1 MFSIDLLKRKGLP
14 QQLDVRKS
22 ALKAVPILIPLL
34 AMAVFAASYQRNAST
49 LNAQRQALADNQ
61 RQIGQYSQDVMEF
74 DKIDTQ
80 IKGLEKCLDDISKA
94 LSYRIQ
100 VSDFLT
106 ELVGAL
112 PESIFMYEMNMS
124 RSAVNEK
131 IQQENSAAAK
141 QRLIVR
147 RQLKLVLCGYD
158 PEKSDVAVQ
167 DYVSE
172 LETSPLLTG
181 LFVEMKPSA
190 RQQGEVD
197 GRSAIYY
204 EIDCVLREQG
214 S

>member
-1 MFSIDLLKRKGLP
+1 MFSIDLLKGKGLP
-14 QQLDVRKS
+14 QRLDVRKS
-22 ALKAVPILIPLL
+22 TLKAVSILIPLL
-34 AMAVFAASYQRNAST
+34 TMAVFAASYQRNTSA
-49 LNAQRQALADNQ
+49 LNAQRQALAGNQ
-61 RQIGQYSQDVMEF
+61 RQIEQYAKDVMEYNQ
-74 DKIDTQ
+74 IDTQ
-80 IKGLEKCLDDISKA
+80 IKGLGKCLNDISKA

-100 VSDFLT
+100 VSDLLT
-106 ELVGAL
+106 ELVQAL
-112 PESIFMYEMNMS
+112 PESIFIYEMNMS

-131 IQQENSAAAK
+131 IQQENSAAVN
-141 QRLIVR
+141 QRLVVR

-204 EIDCVLREQG
+204 EIDCLLREQG

>member
-61 RQIGQYSQDVMEF
+61 RQIGQYSQDVMEY

>member
-1 MFSIDLLKRKGLP
+1 MFSIDLLKGKGLP
-14 QQLDVRKS
+14 QKLDVRKS

-34 AMAVFAASYQRNAST
+34 AMGVFAASYQRNASM
-49 LNAQRQALADNQ
+49 LRVQRQALAGNQ
-61 RQIGQYSQDVMEF
+61 RQIAQYTKDVMEYN
-74 DKIDTQ
+74 KIDTQ
-80 IKGLEKCLDDISKA
+80 IKGLEKCLNDISKA

-100 VSDFLT
+100 VSDLLT
-106 ELVGAL
+106 ELVQAL
-112 PESIFMYEMNMS
+112 PESIFIYEMNMS
-124 RSAVNEK
+124 RNAVNEK
-131 IQQENSAAAK
+131 IQQENSAEVK
-141 QRLIVR
+141 QRLVVR

-172 LETSPLLTG
+172 LEKSPLLTG

-197 GRSAIYY
+197 GRPAIYY

>member
-1 MFSIDLLKRKGLP
+1 MFSIDLLKGKGLP
-14 QQLDVRKS
+14 QKLDVRKA

-34 AMAVFAASYQRNAST
+34 AMAVFASSYQRNASA
-49 LNAQRQALADNQ
+49 LRSQRQALADNQ
-61 RQIGQYSQDVMEF
+61 RQIAQYTKEVAEYNR
-74 DKIDTQ
+74 IDTQ
-80 IKGLEKCLDDISKA
+80 IKGLEKCLNDISKA

-100 VSDFLT
+100 VSDLLT
-106 ELVGAL
+106 ELVQTL

-124 RSAVNEK
+124 RNAVNEK
-131 IQQENSAAAK
+131 IQQEGSAEVK
-141 QRLIVR
+141 QRLVIR

-167 DYVSE
+167 DYVGE
-172 LETSPLLTG
+172 LGKSPLLTE

-197 GRSAIYY
+197 GRPAIYY

>member
-1 MFSIDLLKRKGLP
+1 MSE
-14 QQLDVRKS
+14 
-22 ALKAVPILIPLL
+22 
-34 AMAVFAASYQRNAST
+34 YN
-49 LNAQRQALADNQ
+49 
-61 RQIGQYSQDVMEF
+61 
-74 DKIDTQ
+74 KIDAR
-80 IKGLEKCLDDISKA
+80 IKGLEKCLNDISRA

-100 VSDFLT
+100 VSDLLT
-106 ELVGAL
+106 ELVQTL
-112 PESIFMYEMNMS
+112 PESIFIYEMSMS
-124 RSAVNEK
+124 RNAVNEK
-131 IQQENSAAAK
+131 IQQENSAEVK
-141 QRLIVR
+141 QRLVVR

-172 LETSPLLTG
+172 LEKSPLLTG

-197 GRSAIYY
+197 GRPAIYY